1 MQVHLNTEAREEQS
15 PNYQILE
22 RAIPA
27 INEKFYNTVQSVIE
41 LKQQVA
47 GEVSKFGQQ
56 VVEDMKGVNEK
67 SKFFVYNV
75 FYCFL
80 VILLFFLFLQGYQ

>member
-1 MQVHLNTEAREEQS
+1 MEAREEQS

-27 INEKFYNTVQSVIE
+27 INEKFYNTVQLVIE
-41 LKQQVA
+41 LKRQVA

-56 VVEDMKGVNEK
+56 VVEDMKGVNEM
-67 SKFFVYNV
+67 SKFLKVTHYNFLFYSNIYIFDVYN
-75 FYCFL
+75 FL
-80 VILLFFLFLQGYQ
+80 K